1 MTVLKRILLAPF
13 EFIGAVIAMGI
24 TAWAWA
30 KGEKEE
36 GDA

>member
-1 MTVLKRILLAPF
+1 MSILKSILLAPF
-13 EFIGAVIAMGI
+13 KFVGAVIAMAI

-36 GDA
+36 GDS